1 MLMNRAVEWL
11 LCMAVALGMTVG
23 SAHAQPQVPG
33 QWAMEAAVA
42 SYAAYYSDQATR
54 REILASQGL
63 SEVMY
68 EELGDQEVLIARAL
82 AENVMFVAFAGT
94 DMSDESDFQTDL
106 STELAEPSDL
116 ATLNCA
122 GRNCLVHKGF
132 DALVSRFRSSRIG
145 YYALNAS
152 GRGSARLVVTGH
164 SLGGALAQLT
174 AAYWRQA
181 SQFDRVI
188 TFGAPMVG
196 NQGFRDTYGADQRL
210 VERTHRWVADG
221 DPATRYPRF
230 FPTRPEDNTR
240 PLAKDGADYREAGLT
255 HLLTCSRASRYCD
268 NGTVAWNLTAFDT
281 RVQERYTGT
290 FDYTNPG
297 LHALKHYIEVVS
309 EVTGVAMPYYNFE

>member
-1 MLMNRAVEWL
+1 
-11 LCMAVALGMTVG
+11 MAVACATMVG
-23 SAHAQPQVPG
+23 SVHAQQQAPG

-54 REILASQGL
+54 AEILGSQGL

-68 EELGDQEVLIARAL
+68 EELGDQEVLIARAM

-94 DMSDESDFQTDL
+94 DINDESDFQSDL
-106 STELAEPSDL
+106 STELVAPSGL
-116 ATLNCA
+116 TTLNCS

-132 DALVSRFRSSRIG
+132 DALVARFRSSRIG

-174 AAYWRQA
+174 AAYWRQL

-196 NQGFRDTYGADQRL
+196 NQGFRDMYGAEKQL
-210 VERTHRWVADG
+210 VDRTHRWVADG

-230 FPTRPEDNTR
+230 FPTLPQDNTQ
-240 PLAKDGADYREAGLT
+240 PLAIDGADYREAGLT
-255 HLLTCSRASRYCD
+255 HLLSCSRASRYCD
-268 NGTVAWNLTAFDT
+268 DGTAAWNLTAFDT

-309 EVTGVAMPYYNFE
+309 QVTGVAMPDYNFE